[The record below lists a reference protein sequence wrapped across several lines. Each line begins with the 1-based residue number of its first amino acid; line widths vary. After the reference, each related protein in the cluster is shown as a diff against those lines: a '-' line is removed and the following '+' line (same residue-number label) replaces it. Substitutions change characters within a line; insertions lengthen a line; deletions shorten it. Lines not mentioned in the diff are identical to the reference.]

1 MATPDKAFI
10 NNLHDTLFNQYSV
23 LDVVATYIA
32 HKEDAKNMFCDHS
45 IDIMDIRLEP
55 NLDCVV
61 VHYTLVSDGRVRYR
75 TSLPM
80 LWEVFQEVTKDP
92 VKNGHNPWT
101 LQDYGNDCRP
111 FRGMRKISGPPV
123 RIVTPDEAYRIL
135 REQAAAFN
143 DEDSEA
149 PT

>member
-32 HKEDAKNMFCDHS
+32 HKEDAQSMFCDHS

-75 TSLPM
+75 TTYPM
-80 LWEVFQEVTKDP
+80 QWEVFLELTKDP
-92 VKNGHNPWT
+92 VKQGHNPWT
-101 LQDYGNDCRP
+101 LQDYGHDCRP
-111 FRGMRKISGPPV
+111 FRGSVKRSGPPV
-123 RIVTPDEAYRIL
+123 RVVTPDEAYRIL

-143 DEDSEA
+143 DEDTESK
-149 PT
+149 

>member
-10 NNLHDTLFNQYSV
+10 YNLHDTFFNQYSV

-32 HKEDAKNMFCDHS
+32 HKEDAKSLFCDHS

-75 TSLPM
+75 ITYPM
-80 LWEVFQEVTKDP
+80 QWDLFLEITKNP
-92 VKNGHNPWT
+92 VKDGHNPWT
-101 LQDYGNDCRP
+101 LQDYGHDCRP
-111 FRGMRKISGPPV
+111 FRGSVKRSGPPV
-123 RIVTPDEAYRIL
+123 RVVAPDEAIRIL
-135 REQAAAFN
+135 REQAAAYN
-143 DEDSEA
+143 DENSESK
-149 PT
+149 

>member
-32 HKEDAKNMFCDHS
+32 HKENAKSLLCDHS
-45 IDIMDIRLEP
+45 IDIMDIRLEL

-75 TSLPM
+75 TIYPM
-80 LWEVFQEVTKDP
+80 LWDVFLEITKDP
-92 VKNGHNPWT
+92 VKQGHNPWT
-101 LQDYGNDCRP
+101 LQDYGHDCRP
-111 FRGMRKISGPPV
+111 FSGIVKRSV
-123 RIVTPDEAYRIL
+123 RVVTPDEAYRIL

-143 DEDSEA
+143 DEDTGSK
-149 PT
+149 

>member
-32 HKEDAKNMFCDHS
+32 HKEDAKSMFCDHS

-55 NLDCVV
+55 NLECVA

-75 TSLPM
+75 TIYPM
-80 LWEVFQEVTKDP
+80 QWDLFQEITKDP
-92 VKNGHNPWT
+92 VKRGHNPWT
-101 LQDYGNDCRP
+101 LQDYGQDSRP
-111 FRGMRKISGPPV
+111 FRGSVKRSGPPIRV
-123 RIVTPDEAYRIL
+123 VTPDEAIRIL
-135 REQAAAFN
+135 REQVAAFN
-143 DEDSEA
+143 DENSESK
-149 PT
+149 